1 MSGRQRRADPLSE
14 EAGPGTS
21 LARQPCVTLT
31 EDERWQEAR
40 RAVVRRW
47 RTTLDR
53 VEARDE
59 IGTLQIINTTDEF
72 CREAMRLRSAAGEAT
87 SGSRCLYCREFLE
100 SGGCLGFVGAL
111 NHLVL
116 NGGWETAAR
125 LVRER
130 IAALEASARR

>member
-1 MSGRQRRADPLSE
+1 M
-14 EAGPGTS
+14 
-21 LARQPCVTLT
+21 TLT
-31 EDERWQEAR
+31 EEERWEEAR

-59 IGTLQIINTTDEF
+59 IGTLQIVNTTDEF
-72 CREAMRLRSAAGEAT
+72 CREAMRLRSAAGEPA
-87 SGSRCLYCREFLE
+87 SGSRCLYCREFVE
-100 SGGCLGFVGAL
+100 SGGCLGIVGAL

-116 NGGWETAAR
+116 NGGWELAAR

-130 IAALEASARR
+130 IAALEASERA